1 MALPGASFRKL
12 STLQQLLD
20 DRGCVAALDAIDHQ
34 REWLEAAH
42 IALTEIPAPTFLE
55 SARAQ
60 HLSEQFRELGLER
73 VRIDT
78 AGNLL
83 GERPGTDSNFIAL
96 AAHLDT
102 VSSPGSAIEVSRM
115 NGRLLAPGISDNGA
129 GLSALLAIARALQ
142 QSAIATD
149 LSILFVGTVGEEG
162 EGDLCGM
169 RHLFSQREFC
179 RRVKGVLVL
188 DGASIHQTS
197 VAGLGSRR
205 FMVEVVGPGG
215 HSWNDFGRVNPI
227 HILAD
232 AVAQLSRIPLPAE
245 PKTTLNIGAIHG
257 GSAVNAIPG
266 SAWMKVDIRS
276 RNSAEIERLSAM
288 LADALHAAEETETKR
303 RSGKLEIKLKP
314 IGERPAGELSPYAR
328 ILGVI
333 QEVDRHLGVKTRLE
347 ASSTDANIPL
357 SMGIEAITIG
367 GGGTGGDAHTPNEWY
382 DPRGRELGLKRIL
395 LATLLL
401 GGVLEASGV

>member
-1 MALPGASFRKL
+1 MARPGASFRKL
-12 STLQQLLD
+12 SSLQQLLEH
-20 DRGCVAALDAIDHQ
+20 RGCAVAMAAIDQQ

-42 IALTEIPAPTFLE
+42 IALTQIPAPTFLE

-60 HLSEQFRELGLER
+60 YLGERFRELGLER
-73 VRIDT
+73 VRIDG
-78 AGNLL
+78 AGNIL
-83 GERPGTDSNFIAL
+83 GERPGADSNFIAL

-102 VSSPGSAIEVSRM
+102 VSPPGAVIAVNRM

-129 GLSALLAIARALQ
+129 GLSALLAVARALQ

-169 RHLFSQREFC
+169 RHLFAQREFC

-205 FMVEVVGPGG
+205 FMVEVTGPGG

-227 HILAD
+227 HVLAD
-232 AVAQLSRIPLPAE
+232 AVSQLSRIPLPAD
-245 PKTTLNIGAIHG
+245 PKTTLNIGVVHG

-276 RNSAEIERLSAM
+276 RDSAEIERLSA
-288 LADALHAAEETETKR
+288 ALDKALRTAQETESTR
-303 RSGKLEIKLKP
+303 RSGKLEIKVKP
-314 IGERPAGELSPYAR
+314 IGERPAGELGPAAR
-328 ILGVI
+328 ILSVI
-333 QEVDRHLGVKTRLE
+333 QEVDRHLGVQTRLE

-357 SMGIEAITIG
+357 AMGIEAITIG

-395 LATLLL
+395 LAALLL
-401 GGVLEASGV
+401 GGVLEDAAN